1 MNQKNLNAL
10 NKIHK
15 NLLNYLKDQK
25 INQIYKKF
33 ELSLAKGKNFIVAVS
48 GGPDSLALAFFAKI
62 YSIKHKTDCKFFVI
76 DHRLRKESQEE
87 AKIVKKKLN
96 ENLINLQVLRW
107 NGKKPK
113 KNIQSIAR
121 KKRYALLLEQCSKY
135 KINNILLGHHYDDLI
150 ENFLIRLTRGSGLN
164 GLVSFSKKTTLN
176 DVNLLRPLIN
186 ISKKDLI
193 YTSKKV
199 FNFYVIDPSN
209 QNEEFKRVRIRNL
222 IENFEKE
229 GLDKDKFLLT
239 VKNLQE
245 SNSSIKFYVEKNLNQ
260 NTFFSKKNKHVIL
273 NGNFFKQSDEVMFR
287 SFSIVLNLVNKKY
300 YPSRGKKLKYV
311 IDKLLENDD
320 VKITLGG
327 CVIQK
332 INQTVFLTKE

>member
-96 ENLINLQVLRW
+96 ESLINLQVLRW

-113 KNIQSIAR
+113 K
-121 KKRYALLLEQCSKY
+121 KY
-135 KINNILLGHHYDDLI
+135 
-150 ENFLIRLTRGSGLN
+150 S
-164 GLVSFSKKTTLN
+164 
-176 DVNLLRPLIN
+176 VN
-186 ISKKDLI
+186 
-193 YTSKKV
+193 
-199 FNFYVIDPSN
+199 
-209 QNEEFKRVRIRNL
+209 
-222 IENFEKE
+222 
-229 GLDKDKFLLT
+229 
-239 VKNLQE
+239 
-245 SNSSIKFYVEKNLNQ
+245 
-260 NTFFSKKNKHVIL
+260 
-273 NGNFFKQSDEVMFR
+273 
-287 SFSIVLNLVNKKY
+287 
-300 YPSRGKKLKYV
+300 
-311 IDKLLENDD
+311 
-320 VKITLGG
+320 
-327 CVIQK
+327 C
-332 INQTVFLTKE
+332 